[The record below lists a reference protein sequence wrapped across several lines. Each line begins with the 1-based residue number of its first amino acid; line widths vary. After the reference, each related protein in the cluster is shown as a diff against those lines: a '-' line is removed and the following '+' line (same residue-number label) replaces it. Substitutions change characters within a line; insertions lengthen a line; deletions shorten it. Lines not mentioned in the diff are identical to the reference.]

1 MHKASRGIEE
11 VICYLSSLSGHPSN
25 FRVARTQKF
34 PFWVLFQRFWTITL
48 SFTSQLTME
57 RCTMLQ
63 WAQKRCFA
71 VLWCHHSNSKVTRA
85 KKTRQFGPDW
95 RFLGDNSDLNAQM
108 AMQKGHPIS
117 RSHGPSNTIKPV
129 TAIKSLR
136 FALVFFS
143 YDMIHVNMPSLFPSS
158 CWATDIYIHYFRMVV
173 RQKKYILCLCLLKCN
188 HTRKQH
194 HYSLRTHRRSKS
206 RGVNARSFV
215 VICVNFDPSVDK

>member
-34 PFWVLFQRFWTITL
+34 PFWVPFQRFWTITL

-95 RFLGDNSDLNAQM
+95 RFPGDNSDLNAQM

-117 RSHGPSNTIKPV
+117 RSHGPSNAIKPV

-136 FALVFFS
+136 FALFFFFVW
-143 YDMIHVNMPSLFPSS
+143 YDTCKYAFLVSLIMLSN
-158 CWATDIYIHYFRMVV
+158 CYIYKLFSNGCSTKEI
-173 RQKKYILCLCLLKCN
+173 
-188 HTRKQH
+188 
-194 HYSLRTHRRSKS
+194 YSVLMF
-206 RGVNARSFV
+206 AQM
-215 VICVNFDPSVDK
+215 